1 MRLRALLTLSAVAL
15 VVGACAGPQ
24 SGDGRVPG
32 VTAPSAVQ
40 NTETPPSCGDQ
51 GGDTDSDGVCD
62 KVDNCPLVANAN
74 QADSDGDGLGD
85 ACDTP
90 APCADQGGDTDGDGV
105 CDKVDNCPLV
115 ANANQTDSDGDGLGD
130 ACDQAGALCSP
141 GFWKNHTELWYG
153 TAFDAATSAQLLAD
167 LQARGPGS
175 DAIRAAAQARI
186 EGAVGHACDE

>member
-1 MRLRALLTLSAVAL
+1 MRLQALLTFAAVAL

-24 SGDGRVPG
+24 SGDGRVSA
-32 VTAPSAVQ
+32 VIAPSAVQ
-40 NTETPPSCGDQ
+40 NTETPPSCG
-51 GGDTDSDGVCD
+51 
-62 KVDNCPLVANAN
+62 
-74 QADSDGDGLGD
+74 
-85 ACDTP
+85 
-90 APCADQGGDTDGDGV
+90 DQGGDTDGDGV

-115 ANANQTDSDGDGLGD
+115 ANAAQTDSDGDGLGD